1 MRLLITSTLEN
12 VRRRGPIWL
21 VALILAIA
29 AGCGTSNP
37 YTGDPTMTI
46 SWEEFENMDAE
57 EQDDPYVID
66 NLDENAQKL
75 LEQRNSK
82 NRQ

>member
-1 MRLLITSTLEN
+1 MRLLIISPFEN
-12 VRRRGPIWL
+12 AWCRGPIWL
-21 VALILAIA
+21 IALTLAIA
-29 AGCGTSNP
+29 VGCGKSKP

-57 EQDDPYVID
+57 EQDDPYVIE
-66 NLDENAQKL
+66 NLDENAQTL

-82 NRQ
+82 SRQ